1 MWAEKYRPK
10 TLDEM
15 VNQKEI
21 VERLK
26 SFVKSKNVPH
36 CIFAGPPGTGKTTAA
51 LCLARDLYGDAY
63 REHIMELN
71 ASDERGI
78 DVVRETVKTFARV
91 RSIGE
96 IPFKIMIL
104 DEADNMCLHP
114 ETEVVVG
121 TMDNLKVKSLRQL
134 LLEYGDKDFDLP
146 SLNFSTLKPEND
158 KGHIVISGTAD
169 LYMVVFDDGSY
180 VLASPEHPF
189 FVIKGNVVETV
200 KTKELDVG
208 VSVATFSNHFLS
220 CHECGKLFYRQHPLE
235 YYQHHFCSKE
245 CRDKFFGGISRNRNV
260 EERRR
265 IALRGAAAV
274 KLKGVYWMGE
284 YRKKRAEIAKRL
296 HEEGHI
302 NPQKCI
308 RKLKE
313 MGGFWKGKKLTEE
326 HKSKIKEGVRKAYQ
340 KPELCMELSSKVSE
354 SLRSSSKY
362 KALVES
368 GFFKELSVKRWLK
381 SLKHWRNTNFRSNL
395 EKVVAEKLDEWGF
408 KYRREYVHVDG
419 VTTSIDFLVED
430 KVALFVNGCWYHC
443 CPICGVKPR
452 CETQRRQ
459 LAKDMRIYESL
470 ERHGYRVA
478 IIWEHEIKE
487 GIFDDL
493 KERLYESLS
502 VSGHGLTKIKHVKV
516 ASKEYMGRY
525 EVLNISL
532 NKNRNFFLANGIL
545 THNTA
550 DAQQAL
556 RRTMER
562 YTGTCRFILCANY
575 SGKIIEPIQS
585 RCAPFRFTFL
595 PREEHDK
602 YLRHIAEN
610 EGVKLLKDG
619 LDAIFEVCGGDLRK
633 AINTLQAAASLNKP
647 VDAKVVY
654 SIAGR
659 AHPADVQK
667 MIETA
672 INGDFLEA
680 RKQLRDM
687 IQKYGVAGSDIIRQ
701 IHTEIFR
708 VDIPEPWKIKLTNII
723 GDIDYRLVEGADEEV
738 QLSALL
744 ARLVEAGYEI
754 KKAS

>member
-96 IPFKIMIL
+96 IPFKLMIL
-104 DEADNMCLHP
+104 DEADNM
-114 ETEVVVG
+114 
-121 TMDNLKVKSLRQL
+121 
-134 LLEYGDKDFDLP
+134 
-146 SLNFSTLKPEND
+146 
-158 KGHIVISGTAD
+158 
-169 LYMVVFDDGSY
+169 
-180 VLASPEHPF
+180 
-189 FVIKGNVVETV
+189 
-200 KTKELDVG
+200 
-208 VSVATFSNHFLS
+208 
-220 CHECGKLFYRQHPLE
+220 
-235 YYQHHFCSKE
+235 
-245 CRDKFFGGISRNRNV
+245 
-260 EERRR
+260 
-265 IALRGAAAV
+265 
-274 KLKGVYWMGE
+274 
-284 YRKKRAEIAKRL
+284 
-296 HEEGHI
+296 
-302 NPQKCI
+302 
-308 RKLKE
+308 
-313 MGGFWKGKKLTEE
+313 
-326 HKSKIKEGVRKAYQ
+326 
-340 KPELCMELSSKVSE
+340 
-354 SLRSSSKY
+354 
-362 KALVES
+362 
-368 GFFKELSVKRWLK
+368 
-381 SLKHWRNTNFRSNL
+381 
-395 EKVVAEKLDEWGF
+395 
-408 KYRREYVHVDG
+408 
-419 VTTSIDFLVED
+419 
-430 KVALFVNGCWYHC
+430 
-443 CPICGVKPR
+443 
-452 CETQRRQ
+452 
-459 LAKDMRIYESL
+459 
-470 ERHGYRVA
+470 
-478 IIWEHEIKE
+478 
-487 GIFDDL
+487 
-493 KERLYESLS
+493 
-502 VSGHGLTKIKHVKV
+502 
-516 ASKEYMGRY
+516 
-525 EVLNISL
+525 
-532 NKNRNFFLANGIL
+532 
-545 THNTA
+545 TA

-562 YTGTCRFILCANY
+562 YTETCRFILCANY

-602 YLRHIAEN
+602 YLRHIAEI

-659 AHPADVQK
+659 AHPTDVQK

-672 INGDFLEA
+672 INGDFLDA

-708 VDIPEPWKIKLTNII
+708 ANIPEPWKIKLADIV